1 MTKPMQWA
9 NALSTRP
16 SLEAAVAEVVAGV
29 KESFADTPDLGIV
42 FLSAA
47 FASDYSRLVPLL
59 LEKISLP
66 ILIGCGGGGIV
77 GMKEPDQVLE
87 VEGSPAL
94 SLMVAR
100 LPDVEIQAFRID
112 SDRLPDSDSPPQKW
126 TELVKVAPEKNPHFI
141 LLSDPMAPGIND
153 LLEGLDF
160 AYPQSVKIGG
170 LASGGGMMNQG
181 NLFFYD
187 KNRPS
192 SSLYGQGTIGVALS
206 GNIQIDTIVAQGCRP
221 IGQPYQVSQG
231 ERNIIT
237 EILVPDD
244 KSGELRPIPPLEVLR
259 NLIQTLSKKDQELA
273 QNSLFVGLV
282 GDEFKLA
289 LQSGDFLIR
298 NLLGVDPRYGAIA
311 IGDRVR
317 PWQRIQ
323 FHLRDAQ
330 TSAEDLDFLLKKYQ
344 TNSTTNL
351 AQAALLFSCLGRG
364 NSLYQVPNF
373 DSELFRDHIPDI
385 PLAGFFCNGEIGPVS
400 KRTFLH
406 GYTSVFGIFRSL

>member
-29 KESFADTPDLGIV
+29 KQSFTDEPDLGIV

-66 ILIGCGGGGIV
+66 ILIGCGGGGII
-77 GMKEPDQVLE
+77 GMKEPNQVLE
-87 VEGSPAL
+87 IEGSPAL
-94 SLMVAR
+94 SLTIAC
-100 LPDVEIQAFRID
+100 LPDVEINAFRID

-126 TELVKVAPEKNPHFI
+126 TELLGVAPEKNPNFI
-141 LLSDPMAPGIND
+141 LLSDPMATGIND

-160 AYPQSVKIGG
+160 AYPQSIKVGG
-170 LASGGGMMNQG
+170 LASGGGMTNQG

-187 KNRPS
+187 KNKPS

-206 GNIQIDTIVAQGCRP
+206 GNIRVDTIVAQGCRP

-244 KSGELRPIPPLEVLR
+244 QSGDLRPRPPLDVLR
-259 NLIQTLSKKDQELA
+259 DLVQTLEEKDKELA
-273 QNSLFVGLV
+273 QHSLFVGLV

-298 NLLGVDPRYGAIA
+298 NLLGVDPRHGAIA

-317 PWQRIQ
+317 AGQRIQ

-330 TSAEDLDFLLKKYQ
+330 TSAEDLDILLKNYQ
-344 TNSTTNL
+344 ANSETNL

-364 NSLYQVPNF
+364 QSLYEVPNF
-373 DSELFRDHIPDI
+373 DSELFQRYFKDI
-385 PLAGFFCNGEIGPVS
+385 PLAGFFCSGEIGPIN

-406 GYTSVFGIFRSL
+406 GYTSAFAIFH

>member
-29 KESFADTPDLGIV
+29 KESFTDTPDLGIV
-42 FLSAA
+42 FLSTA

-66 ILIGCGGGGIV
+66 LLIGCGGGGII

-87 VEGSPAL
+87 VEGTPAL

-141 LLSDPMAPGIND
+141 LLSDPMATGIND

-170 LASGGGMMNQG
+170 LASGGMMNQG

-187 KNRPS
+187 
-192 SSLYGQGTIGVALS
+192 
-206 GNIQIDTIVAQGCRP
+206 
-221 IGQPYQVSQG
+221 
-231 ERNIIT
+231 IIY
-237 EILVPDD
+237 LQ
-244 KSGELRPIPPLEVLR
+244 
-259 NLIQTLSKKDQELA
+259 NLISMSQWM
-273 QNSLFVGLV
+273 GL
-282 GDEFKLA
+282 
-289 LQSGDFLIR
+289 
-298 NLLGVDPRYGAIA
+298 Y
-311 IGDRVR
+311 
-317 PWQRIQ
+317 
-323 FHLRDAQ
+323 
-330 TSAEDLDFLLKKYQ
+330 
-344 TNSTTNL
+344 
-351 AQAALLFSCLGRG
+351 
-364 NSLYQVPNF
+364 
-373 DSELFRDHIPDI
+373 IP
-385 PLAGFFCNGEIGPVS
+385 FQ
-400 KRTFLH
+400 
-406 GYTSVFGIFRSL
+406 